1 MQLSQLTSHLYLIK
15 ELSKREIFS
24 RYRGSLL
31 GIWWALLTPLAMLLV
46 FTFVFGE
53 IFQAKW
59 HGGNG
64 NIAEFSV
71 KLYAGLVV
79 FWFFNEVITKAPGLI
94 VSQPNYVTKVIFPL
108 EILPITTIIGS
119 LFHLLI
125 NLAILLAASAA
136 LYGKIYLSILALP
149 IIVAVTVPMLLGV
162 GWIFSALGVYIRD
175 ISTLIG
181 IVMSMIM
188 FLSPIFYPIEAVPE
202 GVRWMFELNPMS
214 LPIDWVRKCVCE
226 GIWPSL
232 SALTIYTLLSLLI
245 GVVGWKLFGTM
256 RKGFADVL

>member
-1 MQLSQLTSHLYLIK
+1 MIPVSFSSHFYLLK
-15 ELSKREIFS
+15 ELSKREVFL

-31 GIWWALLTPLAMLLV
+31 GIWWALLTPMAMLLV

-59 HGGNG
+59 DGGG

-79 FWFFNEVITKAPGLI
+79 FWFFNEIITKAPGLI

-108 EILPITTIIGS
+108 EILPVATVIGS

-125 NLAILLAASAA
+125 NLIILLAASAI
-136 LYGKIYLSILALP
+136 LYEKVYLSIIALP
-149 IIVAVTVPMLLGV
+149 IIIAVTIPMLLGIA
-162 GWIFSALGVYIRD
+162 WTFCALGVYIRD

-181 IVMSMIM
+181 ILMNMLM
-188 FLSPIFYPIEAVPE
+188 FLSPIFYPMKAVPE
-202 GVRWMFELNPMS
+202 GVRWIFELNPMN
-214 LPIDWVRKCVCE
+214 LPIQWVRESVCE

-232 SALTIYTLLSLLI
+232 SALALYCVLSLLI
-245 GVVGWKLFGTM
+245 GIAGWKLFGIM
-256 RKGFADVL
+256 RKGFSDVL